1 MRRRDFIKVISG
13 LAITWPHAARAQQR
27 TLPAIGFLDSR
38 SPEAVVSRLRA
49 FRQGLQETGYVEGEN
64 VAIVYRFAENQL
76 ERLSDLAK
84 DLVERRVA
92 VIVTP
97 GEPSAFAAK
106 AATTT
111 IPVVFGIADDPVKV
125 GLVASLARPGGNITG
140 INFLAA
146 ELTAKRLEL
155 LRQLLPQA
163 DRIAVLVNPAEPG
176 RTESTIAAAEA
187 AGHTMGLQI
196 QVFKAD
202 TGRQIETVFENME
215 HDRPNALFIGTSPF
229 LNVRNVQL
237 AMLAAYHR
245 LPGIHSERNYA
256 EAGGLISYGASI
268 ADAFHQMGVYTGR
281 ILKGAKLAELPVV
294 QSSKLELVINAA
306 TARMLG
312 LTVPPTLLSIADDV
326 IE

>member
-1 MRRRDFIKVISG
+1 M
-13 LAITWPHAARAQQR
+13 
-27 TLPAIGFLDSR
+27 PAIGFLDSR

-49 FRQGLQETGYVEGEN
+49 FRQGLQESGYVEGEN
-64 VAIVYRFAENQL
+64 VAIVYRYAENQL
-76 ERLSDLAK
+76 ERLSDLAR
-84 DLVERRVA
+84 DLVQRRVA

-106 AATTT
+106 AATAT
-111 IPVVFGIADDPVKV
+111 IPIVFGTAEDPVKV

-140 INFLAA
+140 INTLSA

-155 LRQLLPQA
+155 LRQLLPRA
-163 DRIAVLVNPAEPG
+163 DRIAVLVNPAEAG

-187 AGHTMGLQI
+187 AGRAMGLQI
-196 QVFKAD
+196 QILKAD
-202 TGRQIETVFENME
+202 TSRQIEIAFENME
-215 HDRPNALFIGTSPF
+215 HDRPDALFIGSSPF
-229 LNVRNVQL
+229 LNVRSVQL

-245 LPGIHSERNYA
+245 LPGIHSEREYA
-256 EAGGLISYGASI
+256 EAGGLINYGTKI
-268 ADAFHQMGVYTGR
+268 ADVFHQMGVYSGR
-281 ILKGAKLAELPVV
+281 ILRGAKPGELPVV

-312 LTVPPTLLSIADDV
+312 ITVPSSLLAVADEV

>member
-1 MRRRDFIKVISG
+1 MRRRDFITVLG
-13 LAITWPHAARAQQR
+13 ATAAAWPFSVRAQQP
-27 TLPAIGFLDSR
+27 TMPSIGVLDSR

-76 ERLSDLAK
+76 ERLPDLAR
-84 DLVERRVA
+84 DLVQRRVG
-92 VIVTP
+92 VIVTL

-106 AATTT
+106 AATAT
-111 IPVVFGIADDPVKV
+111 IPVVFGTADDPVKV
-125 GLVASLARPGGNITG
+125 GLVASLARPDGNLTG

-155 LRQLLPQA
+155 LRQLLPRA
-163 DRIAVLVNPAEPG
+163 DHIAVLVNPAEAG
-176 RTESTIAAAEA
+176 RTESTIAAAEV
-187 AGHTMGLQI
+187 AGRTMGLHI

-202 TGRQIETVFENME
+202 TSRQIETAFENME
-215 HDRPNALFIGTSPF
+215 RDRPDALFVGTSPF

-237 AMLAAYHR
+237 AMLAAFHR
-245 LPGIHSERNYA
+245 LPGTHSEREYV
-256 EAGGLISYGASI
+256 EAGGLMSYGANI
-268 ADAFHQMGVYTGR
+268 ADAVRQMGVYTGR

-312 LTVPPTLLSIADDV
+312 ITVPSSLLAVTDEV

>member
-1 MRRRDFIKVISG
+1 MRRRDFITVLG
-13 LAITWPHAARAQQR
+13 ATAAAWPLAVRAQQP
-27 TLPAIGFLDSR
+27 TMPAIGFLDSR

-64 VAIVYRFAENQL
+64 VAIVYRFAENQF

-125 GLVASLARPGGNITG
+125 GLVASLARPDGNRTG

-155 LRQLLPQA
+155 LRQLLPRA
-163 DRIAVLVNPAEPG
+163 DRIAVLVNPAEAG

-187 AGHTMGLQI
+187 AARSMGLHI

-202 TGRQIETVFENME
+202 TSRQIETAFENME
-215 HDRPNALFIGTSPF
+215 RDRPDALFVGTSPF

-237 AMLAAYHR
+237 AMLAAFHR
-245 LPGIHSERNYA
+245 LPGTHSEREYA
-256 EAGGLISYGASI
+256 EAGGLMSYGANI
-268 ADAFHQMGVYTGR
+268 ADAVRQMGVYTGR

-312 LTVPPTLLSIADDV
+312 ITVPSSLLAVTDEV

>member
-1 MRRRDFIKVISG
+1 M
-13 LAITWPHAARAQQR
+13 
-27 TLPAIGFLDSR
+27 
-38 SPEAVVSRLRA
+38 
-49 FRQGLQETGYVEGEN
+49 
-64 VAIVYRFAENQL
+64 
-76 ERLSDLAK
+76 
-84 DLVERRVA
+84 
-92 VIVTP
+92 IVTP

-106 AATTT
+106 AATAT
-111 IPVVFGIADDPVKV
+111 IPIVFGTADDPVKV

-155 LRQLLPQA
+155 LRQLLPRA
-163 DRIAVLVNPAEPG
+163 DRIAALVNPAEAG
-176 RTESTIAAAEA
+176 RTESTIAAVEA
-187 AGHTMGLQI
+187 AARTMGLQI
-196 QVFKAD
+196 QILKAD
-202 TGRQIETVFENME
+202 TSRQIEIAFENME
-215 HDRPNALFIGTSPF
+215 HDRPDALFIGTSPF

-245 LPGIHSERNYA
+245 LPGIHSEREYA
-256 EAGGLISYGASI
+256 EAGGLISYGAKI
-268 ADAFHQMGVYTGR
+268 ADSFHQMGVYTGR

-312 LTVPPTLLSIADDV
+312 ITVPSSMLATADEV